1 MLAVL
6 QRPDRKVNYLQRDAP
21 SGMPID
27 KSLNEVLSDYKNK
40 RNSAIM
46 SNTEQERQIAE
57 LDLCGC
63 QILKLLDKTM
73 EYK

>member
-21 SGMPID
+21 SGMSID
-27 KSLNEVLSDYKNK
+27 KSLNEVLSYYKNK

-46 SNTEQERQIAE
+46 SNTEEERHIAE